1 MKMKMKTR
9 IILGVISSIVLLGTI
24 VVILL
29 LLTT

>member
-1 MKMKMKTR
+1 MNKKTR

-24 VVILL
+24 VGIVL